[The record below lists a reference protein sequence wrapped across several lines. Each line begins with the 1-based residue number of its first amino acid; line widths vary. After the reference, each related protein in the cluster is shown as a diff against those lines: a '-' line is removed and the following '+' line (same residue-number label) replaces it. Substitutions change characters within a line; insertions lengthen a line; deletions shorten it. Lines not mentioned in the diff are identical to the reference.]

1 MTNSTFLARHGMVSR
16 ALVGALLA
24 GGSLALFNEQASAD
38 THVTV
43 RSGDTLSNLATAY
56 DSTVNQIAQKNHI
69 KATDTLYLG
78 EQLDIPN
85 DRPDEWVGTDRSTVD
100 ANKLA
105 QAGIDT
111 LVWNSDSGVDD
122 QTDSHNNSQ
131 NADSRDVAKAVNVS
145 ANQGQQQTV
154 SASTSYANAGAYNN
168 GDSGASYNGSNNASQ
183 SVSAPV
189 AQNASYSN
197 NSGNGYGQY
206 TPAQAVQ
213 RAQSQVGVPYVWG
226 GTTPGRGFDCS
237 GLVQW
242 AYGLAPANRTTYTQQ
257 TMGTHHYDVENAQ
270 SGDIYFWGSDN
281 APHHEAL
288 ATGNG
293 GYIQAPQPG
302 QNVQYGNINAYQPN
316 YYVSMQ

>member
-16 ALVGALLA
+16 ALLGALLA

-56 DSTVNQIAQKNHI
+56 DSTVDQIAQKNHI
-69 KATDTLYLG
+69 KATDTLHLG

-85 DRPDEWVGTDRSTVD
+85 DRPDEWVGTDRSTADV
-100 ANKLA
+100 NKLA
-105 QAGIDT
+105 QAGMDT
-111 LVWNSDSGVDD
+111 SIWNGDSGVDD
-122 QTDSHNNSQ
+122 QTDIHNNNQS
-131 NADSRDVAKAVNVS
+131 AGSVNVS

-154 SASTSYANAGAYNN
+154 SAPVSYANSGAYSN
-168 GDSGASYNGSNNASQ
+168 GGSGASYNGYNNAGQ

-189 AQNASYSN
+189 AQNVSYSN

-213 RAQSQVGVPYVWG
+213 RAQSQIGVPYVWG

-302 QNVQYGNINAYQPN
+302 QNVQYGNINAYRPN